1 MESIRCSK
9 ISNKNM
15 VKNNTYPTHLSF
27 DSAALHQSPN
37 TMTAINKTWLP
48 IRSTITTPP
57 KQNSSMPPCKK
68 SWNKLRFFPCF
79 FHVFASFNF
88 GRGSLGFRFK
98 SFLKN
103 THTHKIDQLHCCCD
117 TDFPL
122 QLPSFQ
128 DGLQCWD
135 RRHGSH
141 ACVALASSQ
150 PAKRAIG
157 NDEAKGPSDSVDCG
171 CPHGASNVKRF
182 FLTDETWWLE
192 IDVIYVMKNTKL

>member
-103 THTHKIDQLHCCCD
+103 THTQNRPTPLLLWHW
-117 TDFPL
+117 FPVATSVVPRWSSML
-122 QLPSFQ
+122 RSKAWIACLRGAGFFAAGETCHRKRRGQRTFGQRGLWVSTWCVKREAFFFWQ
-128 DGLQCWD
+128 MKHDGL
-135 RRHGSH
+135 R
-141 ACVALASSQ
+141 L
-150 PAKRAIG
+150 
-157 NDEAKGPSDSVDCG
+157 
-171 CPHGASNVKRF
+171 
-182 FLTDETWWLE
+182 
-192 IDVIYVMKNTKL
+192 M